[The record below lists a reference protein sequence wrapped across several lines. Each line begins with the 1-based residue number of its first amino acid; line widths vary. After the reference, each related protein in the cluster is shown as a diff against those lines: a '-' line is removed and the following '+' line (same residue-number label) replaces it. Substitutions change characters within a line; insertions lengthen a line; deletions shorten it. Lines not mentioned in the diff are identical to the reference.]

1 MMNKMKY
8 NLRKRRALMFSS
20 MKRELQSLPFVVRN
34 TFLDLA
40 PWKMILFHYKL
51 YFDLSHLLQNA
62 MAIYTI
68 LNKSWLFLKQIKPCN
83 SYPISGSIIC
93 TIYTQRL
100 QDDCIV
106 VPIKSISKFPD
117 PAMKFYSVY
126 SRVTVETAAV
136 LVVRFTNSRVQTLSL
151 NVVWSPQTVSMVY
164 YIGQVRGHLWP
175 KCQHHPYPLI
185 YT

>member
-1 MMNKMKY
+1 
-8 NLRKRRALMFSS
+8 MFSS

-136 LVVRFTNSRVQTLSL
+136 LVVRFTNSRPGTDRIGDFDTGPDQAGSG
-151 NVVWSPQTVSMVY
+151 SPIRLAGSNR
-164 YIGQVRGHLWP
+164 IGYR
-175 KCQHHPYPLI
+175 I
-185 YT
+185 SIA